1 MEATTTARNVKK
13 DSRWVMPYLIDACYQ
28 THCQAF
34 KQGLTQA
41 FVQCQACWS
50 FFSNECFQHHKL
62 LCTSQAKW
70 LRIKTVSP
78 KPRSDVLV
86 ATKSTMAKM
95 KSDNTNVVMSIVL
108 PAMSTPK

>member
-13 DSRWVMPYLIDACYQ
+13 DSRWVMPYVIDACYQ

-50 FFSNECFQHHKL
+50 FFSNECFQHHIVHISGK
-62 LCTSQAKW
+62 
-70 LRIKTVSP
+70 
-78 KPRSDVLV
+78 V
-86 ATKSTMAKM
+86 ATDQNSVSKTK
-95 KSDNTNVVMSIVL
+95 K
-108 PAMSTPK
+108 